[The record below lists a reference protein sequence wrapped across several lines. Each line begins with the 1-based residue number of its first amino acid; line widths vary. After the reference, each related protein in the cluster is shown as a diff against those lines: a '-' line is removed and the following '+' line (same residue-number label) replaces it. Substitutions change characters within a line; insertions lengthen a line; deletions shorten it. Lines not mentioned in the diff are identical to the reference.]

1 MDHLVY
7 ATPDLAAS
15 VSAFTAATGLT
26 PAPGGVH
33 VGRGTRNEL
42 VGLGPGRYLEIIGPD
57 PGQPDPEGPRPFRID
72 ELAGPRVVTWAIRS
86 VDLEAAVAAARAAG
100 FDPGEPA
107 AMSRSTPEG
116 ELLEWRLTAGFAEP
130 TGVVPFL
137 IDWGQTPHP
146 STRGLPE
153 AELVS
158 FVGFAPEPDEV
169 AWKLAAVGAEVSVA
183 TGEAGLSV
191 VLGTPRGVVRLEEL

>member
-15 VSAFTAATGLT
+15 VAAFTAATGLT
-26 PAPGGVH
+26 PAAGGVH

-57 PGQPDPEGPRPFRID
+57 LGRPDPEGPRPFGID
-72 ELAGPRVVTWAIRS
+72 GLARPRVATWAIRS
-86 VDLEAAVAAARAAG
+86 TDLDAAVRGARAAG
-100 FDPGEPA
+100 FDPGEPEG
-107 AMSRSTPEG
+107 MSRSTPDG
-116 ELLEWRLTAGFAEP
+116 ELLEWRLTPAFAESS
-130 TGVVPFL
+130 GLVPFL
-137 IDWGQTPHP
+137 IDWGRTVHP
-146 STRGLPE
+146 SSRALPE

-158 FVGFAPEPDEV
+158 FVGSAPEPGEV
-169 AWKLAAVGAEVSVA
+169 VRMLDAVGAELSVA
-183 TGEAGLSV
+183 IGEAGLSV